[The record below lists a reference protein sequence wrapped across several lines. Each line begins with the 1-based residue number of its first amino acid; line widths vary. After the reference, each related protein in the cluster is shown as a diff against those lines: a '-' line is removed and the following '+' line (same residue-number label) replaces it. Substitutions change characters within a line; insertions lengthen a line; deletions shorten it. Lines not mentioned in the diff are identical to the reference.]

1 MPEIH
6 PLVVHFPIALLSS
19 AILFDFIYILS
30 GRNELSKT
38 GWWVLFLGLVSA
50 MVGMATGIWNDRLFD
65 HFGSVTPLWINHG
78 WVQIFSSFIFICL
91 FSWRTKCPNILNI
104 TPSKWGY
111 LFIGTLAVAILFY
124 GGHLGAK
131 LAGRI

>member
-1 MPEIH
+1 MPEFH

-38 GWWVLFLGLVSA
+38 GWWVLLLGLVSA
-50 MVGMATGIWNDRLFD
+50 VVGISTGIWNDTLIG
-65 HFGSVTPLWINHG
+65 HLGSVTPLWINHG
-78 WVQIFSSFIFICL
+78 WVQIFSSFIFISL
-91 FSWRTKCPNILNI
+91 FS
-104 TPSKWGY
+104 WGY
-111 LFIGTLAVAILFY
+111 LFIGSLAVAILFY
-124 GGHLGAK
+124 GSHLGAK

>member
-19 AILFDFIYILS
+19 AIFFDFIYILS

-38 GWWVLFLGLVSA
+38 GSWVLFLGLVSA
-50 MVGMATGIWNDRLFD
+50 VVGMATGIWDDRLFG
-65 HFGSVTPLWINHG
+65 HLGAVTPLWINHG